1 MLRGGVDAVVDS
13 AVDVLR
19 LGKMFTDLKTLNGVF
34 FTAKQNL
41 LSRTAVRTQAS
52 GILNEGIYTPLSTLA
67 EAGVVAFGGHVNKQ
81 GLNPFSETGAYS
93 TNINLYGPLI
103 TNQKTLPSAANRLVH
118 LYSNKINTP
127 DISVNVMSYTGGPGS
142 ILGIGSTNIRF
153 ADQRTGINN
162 AGFST
167 GKYYGPLTWTP
178 NQNVSPPSQALGTFK
193 TGLSKIKRDFSYN
206 VYQSGSLEVDNIVV
220 TPSTPHQDVTA
231 SYAFNNFITGS
242 SKIKRDFSYN
252 VYQSG
257 SLEVDNI
264 VVTPSTPHQDVTAS
278 YAFNNFITGSSKIAP
293 NFDVY
298 EPFTRSYTPSASL
311 SVLETNTTPDQNGY
325 VPFTAND
332 TKVYTQAQIVSAS
345 NLNGTRGADSYT
357 PTSQDFRAA
366 LREKLTKSTVLSK
379 APSYDIGDN
388 KTVEGRIN
396 YGDPGNRTGKNLISY
411 TTGSGIGPIDKINA
425 LPLYD
430 SENANETAGNDLVK
444 FRIASINNSNPSLKT
459 YMHFR
464 ALINSFSDS
473 YNASW
478 NPVTYL
484 GRGENFYTYDN
495 FTRTINLSWTVAA
508 QSKQELIPMY
518 KKLNYLASNIAPD
531 YTNNG
536 YMAGNL
542 VQLTIGGYLYEQVG
556 IITSLTYDIQDDT
569 TWEIAINDNAGYD
582 PSVKELP
589 HIIRVSNFS
598 FIPIQDFIPR
608 KQYTFGNDQ
617 NSGLTDDNEYGEQR
631 FIALNNGANNNYD
644 S

>member
-81 GLNPFSETGAYS
+81 GLNPFSGTGAYS

-103 TNQKTLPSAANRLVH
+103 TDQRILLPSAANRLVH

-127 DISVNVMSYTGGPGS
+127 DISANVMSYTGGPGS

-167 GKYYGPLTWTP
+167 GVYYGPLSWTP

-193 TGLSKIKRDFSYN
+193 TGLSKIAPNFD
-206 VYQSGSLEVDNIVV
+206 VYKSGTLEVNNIINTASV
-220 TPSTPHQDVTA
+220 PHQNVTA
-231 SYAFNNFITGS
+231 SYAFNNFRTGS
-242 SKIKRDFSYN
+242 AKIAPNFD
-252 VYQSG
+252 VYKSG
-257 SLEVDNI
+257 TLSVNNKI
-264 VVTPSTPHQDVTAS
+264 VKPSTPHQDATAS
-278 YAFNNFITGSSKIAP
+278 YAFNKFITGSSKIAP

-298 EPFTRSYTPSASL
+298 KPFTGSYTPSSSL
-311 SVLETNTTPDQNGY
+311 KVLNTSTATIKVQDTN
-325 VPFTAND
+325 
-332 TKVYTQAQIVSAS
+332 VYTQAQITEAS
-345 NLNGTRGADSYT
+345 KLNETRGASNYT
-357 PTSQDFRAA
+357 PTSQDFRAV
-366 LREKLTKSTVLSK
+366 LRKGLTKSTVLSD
-379 APSYDIGDN
+379 APSYNIGDN

-444 FRIASINNSNPSLKT
+444 FRIASINNSNPSLKI

-531 YTNNG
+531 YTSNG

-569 TWEIAINDNAGYD
+569 TWEIAINDNAEYD

-608 KQYTFGNDQ
+608 KQYIFGNDQ
-617 NSGLTDDNEYGEQR
+617 NSGLIDNNEYGSER
-631 FIALNNGANNNYD
+631 FISLNNGANNNYD